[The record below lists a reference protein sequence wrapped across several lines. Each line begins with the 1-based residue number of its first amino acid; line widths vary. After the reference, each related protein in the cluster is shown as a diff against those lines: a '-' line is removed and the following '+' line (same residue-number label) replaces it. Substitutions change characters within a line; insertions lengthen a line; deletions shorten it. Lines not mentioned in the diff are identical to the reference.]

1 VAESSKA
8 RACSH
13 PIYWI
18 ASSNP
23 VGSMDVSVLSTVCCK
38 IEVSATGPSLIQRNF
53 ADCDV

>member
-1 VAESSKA
+1 MAESSKA